1 MIVNC
6 SCDTNILE
14 NDDLYNI
21 KEDESEIFNFNYLK
35 KSFISNLFDFNYQVI
50 YCYNLVFN
58 LKILRKNIGFYTMI
72 KGLDSIKQY
81 MFNLYD
87 KNGKNNLV
95 YIKNNNNKIKKEIDE
110 MNSKELK
117 NDISINKNKFLK
129 ENIDNSSILKSIN
142 KNNIEQKRNILKST
156 KTKKLLC

>member
-1 MIVNC
+1 
-6 SCDTNILE
+6 
-14 NDDLYNI
+14 
-21 KEDESEIFNFNYLK
+21 
-35 KSFISNLFDFNYQVI
+35 
-50 YCYNLVFN
+50 
-58 LKILRKNIGFYTMI
+58 MI

-142 KNNIEQKRNILKST
+142 KNNIEQKRNIINSWLIKQFF
-156 KTKKLLC
+156 LLSFI

>member
-1 MIVNC
+1 
-6 SCDTNILE
+6 
-14 NDDLYNI
+14 
-21 KEDESEIFNFNYLK
+21 
-35 KSFISNLFDFNYQVI
+35 
-50 YCYNLVFN
+50 
-58 LKILRKNIGFYTMI
+58 
-72 KGLDSIKQY
+72 

-129 ENIDNSSILKSIN
+129 ENIDNSSILKRIN
-142 KNNIEQKRNILKST
+142 KNNIE
-156 KTKKLLC
+156 

>member
-1 MIVNC
+1 
-6 SCDTNILE
+6 
-14 NDDLYNI
+14 
-21 KEDESEIFNFNYLK
+21 
-35 KSFISNLFDFNYQVI
+35 
-50 YCYNLVFN
+50 
-58 LKILRKNIGFYTMI
+58 
-72 KGLDSIKQY
+72 

-142 KNNIEQKRNILKST
+142 KNNIEQKRNIKIDEN
-156 KTKKLLC
+156 KKIIMLNNINIVYDQTH

>member
-1 MIVNC
+1 
-6 SCDTNILE
+6 
-14 NDDLYNI
+14 
-21 KEDESEIFNFNYLK
+21 
-35 KSFISNLFDFNYQVI
+35 
-50 YCYNLVFN
+50 
-58 LKILRKNIGFYTMI
+58 MI

-142 KNNIEQKRNILKST
+142 KNNIEQKRNIKIDEN
-156 KTKKLLC
+156 KKIIMLNNINIVYDQTH

>member
-1 MIVNC
+1 
-6 SCDTNILE
+6 
-14 NDDLYNI
+14 
-21 KEDESEIFNFNYLK
+21 
-35 KSFISNLFDFNYQVI
+35 
-50 YCYNLVFN
+50 
-58 LKILRKNIGFYTMI
+58 
-72 KGLDSIKQY
+72 

-142 KNNIEQKRNILKST
+142 KNNIEQKRNIINSWLIKPFFLVSFI
-156 KTKKLLC
+156 

>member
-1 MIVNC
+1 
-6 SCDTNILE
+6 
-14 NDDLYNI
+14 
-21 KEDESEIFNFNYLK
+21 
-35 KSFISNLFDFNYQVI
+35 
-50 YCYNLVFN
+50 
-58 LKILRKNIGFYTMI
+58 MI

-117 NDISINKNKFLK
+117 DDISINKNKFLK
-129 ENIDNSSILKSIN
+129 EKLNSSSILKVIN
-142 KNNIEQKRNILKST
+142 KNNIEQKRNTIIKIDENKKIIMLNNINNKNYEKEISDIISDEMLNKKNKN
-156 KTKKLLC
+156 KTKIKISEKQKK